1 MAGGIEVTTLT
12 VTRMVEW
19 EQHLGGKFAAFLQ
32 HLIDGVNIELGMCW
46 QLRKSA
52 LDLQQLMQHK
62 LHIAQRW
69 LVAGHAGL
77 LKRGMIKEG

>member
-1 MAGGIEVTTLT
+1 
-12 VTRMVEW
+12 
-19 EQHLGGKFAAFLQ
+19 
-32 HLIDGVNIELGMCW
+32 
-46 QLRKSA
+46 
-52 LDLQQLMQHK
+52 MQHK

>member
-1 MAGGIEVTTLT
+1 
-12 VTRMVEW
+12 
-19 EQHLGGKFAAFLQ
+19 
-32 HLIDGVNIELGMCW
+32 MCW

-77 LKRGMIKEG
+77 LKRGMINEG